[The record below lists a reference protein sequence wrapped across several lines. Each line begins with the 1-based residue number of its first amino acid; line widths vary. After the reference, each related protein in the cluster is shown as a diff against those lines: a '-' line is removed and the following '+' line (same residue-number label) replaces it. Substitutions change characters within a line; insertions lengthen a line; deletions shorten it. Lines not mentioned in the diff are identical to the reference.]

1 MLEGHAMPCQAAVNP
16 MIAHLYRGFGLSA
29 NRLIIEPL
37 IAIGDNMKPFA
48 WFEWLDLEA
57 TG

>member
-1 MLEGHAMPCQAAVNP
+1 MPCQAAVNP
-16 MIAHLYRGFGLSA
+16 LIAHLYRGFGLSA
-29 NRLIIEPL
+29 NRLIIDPL